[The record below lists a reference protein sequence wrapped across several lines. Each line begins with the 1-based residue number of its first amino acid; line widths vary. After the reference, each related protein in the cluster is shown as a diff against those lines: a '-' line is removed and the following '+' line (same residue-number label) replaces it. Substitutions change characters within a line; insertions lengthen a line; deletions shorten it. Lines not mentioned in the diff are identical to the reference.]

1 MDKSRKNL
9 LYLFE
14 LPHDPISL
22 PRGGGKI
29 HFDLENDLSR
39 PPVVAT
45 RLGGGVPVETT
56 PVPDREDVLPQNL
69 GTAASVPIGSPFS
82 FFIKSHRQAAK
93 DLCDVFMRTK
103 GAEDLLQVAARVHGQ
118 VNETL
123 FIYALSF
130 VILRKKELRNVRLPS
145 IIEVFPGKFI
155 PQEQLMKAQL
165 EVNRTDPNQSE
176 PVVVEHGLEFSGT
189 HLKPEHRLAYWRED
203 YGINAHH
210 WHWHLVYPIDMG
222 VNRDRKGELF
232 FYMHQQMVARYDME
246 RLSLGLPRVQKL
258 ENWRAPIEDGYFPKL
273 TVNNSGRAWGS
284 RQDDTVMQDFLRN
297 DFGLDFTD
305 VTDLEIWRS
314 RLFDAIHQGFMIDRA
329 GKRVV
334 LSDDVTSGKR
344 GIDIL
349 GDALEADSNLSVNSP
364 YYGDLHNMGHVL
376 IAFSHDPDFAHKE
389 EMAVMGD
396 TSTAMRDPVFYRWH
410 KFVDD
415 TFQEYKLMQRPYTEQ
430 DLNLAGVKIERAGV
444 VRNNEADVLHTGWNT
459 RLFEASRGL
468 DFNGRPVMVRLTHL
482 DHEPFNYHLQVSNS
496 GRGVKEVTV
505 RVFLAPK
512 LNARGQEM
520 SFMEQRILWA
530 EMDKFTVSLKPGS
543 NHVVRSS
550 KDSSITNAEELTFR
564 DLENANIDPASP
576 EATDFNFCGC
586 GWPQHM
592 LLPRGRP
599 EGMPFQ
605 LFFMLTDY
613 AQDKVTQPAARGC
626 ANGVSFCGIQ
636 DAKYP
641 DTRPMGFPFDRR
653 PPPTLLD
660 QPVNTA
666 ADYARLE
673 NAFIHEISIKFLAE
687 RLNRD

>member
-1 MDKSRKNL
+1 MDKSQKNL

-14 LPHDPISL
+14 LPQDPISL

-29 HFDLENDLSR
+29 HFDLENDASR
-39 PPVVAT
+39 PPVVST
-45 RLGGGVPVETT
+45 RLAGNVPVDTM
-56 PVPDREDVLPQNL
+56 PVPERGDVAPENL
-69 GTAASVPIGSPFS
+69 GTATSVPIGSPFS

-93 DLCDVFMRTK
+93 DLCGVFMKTK
-103 GAEDLLQVAARVHGQ
+103 NAEDLLQVATRVHGQ

-123 FIYALSF
+123 YIYALSF
-130 VILRKKELRNVRLPS
+130 VILRKKELRNSRLPS

-155 PQEQLMKAQL
+155 PHELLMRAQL
-165 EVNRTDPNQSE
+165 KINHEDPNQTE
-176 PVVVEHGLEFSGT
+176 PLIVDHEFSGT

-210 WHWHLVYPIDMG
+210 WHWHLVYPIDMD

-232 FYMHQQMVARYDME
+232 YYMHQQMIARYDME

-258 ENWRAPIEDGYFPKL
+258 ENWRAPISDGYFSKL

-284 RQDDTVMQDFLRN
+284 RQDDTIMQDFQRN

-314 RLFDAIHQGFMIDRA
+314 RLLDAIHQGSMVDRQ
-329 GKRVV
+329 GKRVT

-349 GDALEADSNLSVNSP
+349 GDAFEADSTLSVNFP

-389 EMAVMGD
+389 DMAVMGD
-396 TSTAMRDPVFYRWH
+396 TATAMRDPVFYRWH

-415 TFQEYKLMQRPYTEQ
+415 TFQEYKVMQRPYTEEE
-430 DLNLAGVKIERAGV
+430 LNFSGVKIEKVGV
-444 VRNNEADVLHTGWNT
+444 VRNDEADILHTGWNK
-459 RLFEASRGL
+459 RGFEASRGL
-468 DFNGRPVMVRLTHL
+468 DFNGRPVLVELKHL
-482 DHEPFNYHLQVSNS
+482 DHEPFNYHLQLNNR
-496 GRGVKEVTV
+496 GRTAKEVTV

-512 LNARGQEM
+512 FNARGQKM
-520 SFMEQRILWA
+520 NFMEQRILWA
-530 EMDKFTVSLKPGS
+530 EMDKFTVSLKPGG

-550 KDSSITNAEELTFR
+550 KDSSITNPEELTFR
-564 DLENANIDPASP
+564 DLENSGTDPASP
-576 EATDFNFCGC
+576 DATAFNFCGC

-592 LLPRGRP
+592 LVPRGRP
-599 EGMPFQ
+599 EGMAFQ

-613 AQDKVTQPAARGC
+613 AIDKVTQPATRSC
-626 ANGVSFCGIQ
+626 PNGVSFCGIQ

-653 PPPTLLD
+653 PPPMILNR
-660 QPVNTA
+660 PVEDA
-666 ADYARLE
+666 ADYARLD
-673 NAFIHEISIKFLAE
+673 NAFIHDISIKFLADE
-687 RLNRD
+687 LKLN

>member
-1 MDKSRKNL
+1 MDAALSLIEPPPPHNENGHLDPDLDSKQEVPQPESSLTLSPLRVGALGNATHAPRPLALTSRAPGTDVTGPSVVWPRVALSLRSARCPEERKTLGPRRIRCPCECVRGLPALGLPLRSAPPSSSVAAPVSSPLKRAARWSEVDAMDKSRKNL

-376 IAFSHDPDFAHKE
+376 IAFSHDP
-389 EMAVMGD
+389 
-396 TSTAMRDPVFYRWH
+396 TSPIRR
-410 KFVDD
+410 K
-415 TFQEYKLMQRPYTEQ
+415 
-430 DLNLAGVKIERAGV
+430 
-444 VRNNEADVLHTGWNT
+444 
-459 RLFEASRGL
+459 
-468 DFNGRPVMVRLTHL
+468 
-482 DHEPFNYHLQVSNS
+482 
-496 GRGVKEVTV
+496 
-505 RVFLAPK
+505 
-512 LNARGQEM
+512 
-520 SFMEQRILWA
+520 
-530 EMDKFTVSLKPGS
+530 
-543 NHVVRSS
+543 
-550 KDSSITNAEELTFR
+550 
-564 DLENANIDPASP
+564 
-576 EATDFNFCGC
+576 
-586 GWPQHM
+586 WP
-592 LLPRGRP
+592 
-599 EGMPFQ
+599 
-605 LFFMLTDY
+605 
-613 AQDKVTQPAARGC
+613 
-626 ANGVSFCGIQ
+626 
-636 DAKYP
+636 
-641 DTRPMGFPFDRR
+641 
-653 PPPTLLD
+653 
-660 QPVNTA
+660 
-666 ADYARLE
+666 
-673 NAFIHEISIKFLAE
+673 
-687 RLNRD
+687 

>member
-1 MDKSRKNL
+1 MDKNQKNL

-14 LPHDPISL
+14 LPFDPISL
-22 PRGGGKI
+22 PRSGGKI
-29 HFDLENDLSR
+29 HFDLENDVMR

-45 RLGGGVPVETT
+45 RLGGGIPVETM
-56 PVPDREDVLPQNL
+56 PVPDRGDVLLQNL
-69 GTAASVPIGSPFS
+69 GTATTVPLGSPFS
-82 FFIKSHRQAAK
+82 FFIKAHRQAAK
-93 DLCDVFMRTK
+93 DLCDVFMNTK
-103 GAEDLLQVAARVHGQ
+103 DAEDLLQVAARVHDH

-130 VILRKKELRNVRLPS
+130 VILRKKELRNTRLPS
-145 IIEVFPGKFI
+145 IIEVFPCKFI
-155 PQEQLMKAQL
+155 LQEQLMKAQL
-165 EVNRTDPNQSE
+165 EVNRSNPNDST
-176 PVVVEHGLEFSGT
+176 PIVVEHGLEFSGT

-210 WHWHLVYPIDMG
+210 WHWHLVYPIDMD
-222 VNRDRKGELF
+222 VDRDRKGELF
-232 FYMHQQMVARYDME
+232 YYMHQQMIARYDME

-258 ENWRAPIEDGYFPKL
+258 ENWRAPIADGFFSKL
-273 TVNNSGRAWGS
+273 TTNNSGRAWGT
-284 RQDDTVMQDFLRN
+284 RQDDTIMQDFQRN
-297 DFGLDFTD
+297 DFGLAFTD

-314 RLFDAIHQGFMIDRA
+314 RILDAIHQGFMINRQ
-329 GKRVV
+329 GERVI

-349 GDALEADSNLSVNSP
+349 GDALESDSSLSVNSP

-396 TSTAMRDPVFYRWH
+396 TATAMRDPVFYRWH

-415 TFQEYKLMQRPYTEQ
+415 TFQEYKLMQEPYTEKE
-430 DLNLAGVKIERAGV
+430 LNLPGVKIERAGV
-444 VRNNEADVLHTGWNT
+444 VRNNEADILHTGWNT

-468 DFNGRPVMVRLTHL
+468 DFNGRSVMVSLTHL
-482 DHEPFNYHLQVSNS
+482 DHEPFNYHLQVSNNE
-496 GRGVKEVTV
+496 RGTKDVTV

-512 LNARGQEM
+512 FNARGQKM

-530 EMDKFTVSLKPGS
+530 EMDKFTVSLKPGN
-543 NHVVRSS
+543 NHIVRSS
-550 KDSSITNAEELTFR
+550 KDSSITNTEELTFR
-564 DLENANIDPASP
+564 ELEDIDRESP
-576 EATDFNFCGC
+576 EATPLNFCGC

-599 EGMPFQ
+599 EGMAFQ

-613 AQDKVTQPAARGC
+613 AKDKVVQRTTQRCTNA
-626 ANGVSFCGIQ
+626 VSFCGIQ

-641 DTRPMGFPFDRR
+641 DTRAMGFPFDRS
-653 PPPTLLD
+653 PVPMLLGD
-660 QPVNTA
+660 SVREA
-666 ADYARLE
+666 ADYARLD
-673 NAFIHEISIKFLAE
+673 NAYIHDITIKFLGE
-687 RLNRD
+687 KLKRN